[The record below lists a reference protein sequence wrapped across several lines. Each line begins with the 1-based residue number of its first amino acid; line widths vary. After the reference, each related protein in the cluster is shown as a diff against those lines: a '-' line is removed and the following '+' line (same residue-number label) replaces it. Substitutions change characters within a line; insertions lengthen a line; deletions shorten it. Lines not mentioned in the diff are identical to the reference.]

1 MPSFFLYSSS
11 LCSYCKAAKN
21 LLKQENLKFKEIS
34 VDNKPEI
41 REEMVKKSSGKKTVP
56 QIFFD
61 EYHVG
66 GFDELNNFYKSG
78 SLLKKLDER

>member
-1 MPSFFLYSSS
+1 MKKILIYSSS

-66 GFDELNNFYKSG
+66 GFDELNNVYKNG